1 MVFKSLE
8 DGFNF
13 YKQYASLTGFDI
25 RKSTNLKV
33 SGIVVWRYVV
43 CNREGHKH
51 FAPIVNKPTHDDG
64 VPKAKQRRRI
74 SNRDDC
80 KACVAFWLVGGV
92 GYTIS
97 SFIETHNHPM
107 LSIPS
112 RPFLKINRNLEIGHK
127 KFMLN
132 CAKANI
138 GPMKSY
144 RLFKESVGG
153 YDNVGATAIDFKNFK
168 RDLKAYIAG
177 ADAQMLIDKLFRK
190 KQTCSAFH
198 FDYDVDESDQL
209 TRVFWCDPIA
219 RKKYAMFGDVISFDV
234 TFNTNRYKMVFTPFT
249 GVDNHRR
256 CVTFVAGLLRRED
269 VPSYTWL
276 FNRFLDAMGH
286 APQCI
291 ITDQDAYMAI
301 AIPEV
306 FPKTIHRL
314 CMWHITNKITAKV
327 DNELAKDQVF
337 LRRLNSVIWNHYLEP
352 KEWEKQWHE
361 VLVDYEL
368 ESNSWF
374 CNLFAIRTSWIPVY
388 FRDLFMIGLLR
399 TTSRSE
405 SENSFFG
412 DFKNNYFTLVEFYM
426 QFESAM
432 DSQRHKTADL
442 DSDSEACIPVYK
454 TPLAIEK
461 HASFFYTLTIFY
473 EVQPEICA
481 SCFSCSV
488 LQVDKKEHTLS
499 YVVQD
504 SRGMDFNVEHS
515 TLDDS
520 FSCTCKYWQRIGLLC
535 RHIFLLFKVLKI
547 KMIPERYITN
557 RWCKSPLLKPMIE
570 VSGLDFASESSIDEN
585 KLMLNRLWS
594 NIHSCV
600 ALIENNSDLLS
611 SFSKVIS
618 EQKELIESSIA
629 SHDVDTGVPNIFE
642 NYCGV
647 PAPSEIKVL
656 PPQPAHNKGSGKRI
670 KSAKEIQIEQS
681 KKNKRMCRTCKELGY
696 HDSRNCP
703 MNYSS

>member
-1 MVFKSLE
+1 MGMVFKSLE

-13 YKQYASLTGFDI
+13 YKQYASLAGFDI

-33 SGIVVWRYVV
+33 SGVVVWRYVV
-43 CNREGHKH
+43 CNREGNKH

-64 VPKAKQRRRI
+64 VPKAKQGRRI
-74 SNRDDC
+74 SNRVDC
-80 KACVAFWLVGGV
+80 KARVAFRLVAGV

-153 YDNVGATAIDFKNFK
+153 YDNVGATAVDFKNFK

-219 RKKYAMFGDVISFDV
+219 RKKFAMFGDVISFDA

-256 CVTFVAGLLRRED
+256 CVTFAAGLLRRED

-291 ITDQDAYMAI
+291 ITNQDASMAI

-337 LRRLNSVIWNHYLEP
+337 LTRLNSVIWNHYFEP
-352 KEWEKQWHE
+352 KEREKQWHE
-361 VLVDYEL
+361 
-368 ESNSWF
+368 
-374 CNLFAIRTSWIPVY
+374 
-388 FRDLFMIGLLR
+388 
-399 TTSRSE
+399 
-405 SENSFFG
+405 
-412 DFKNNYFTLVEFYM
+412 
-426 QFESAM
+426 
-432 DSQRHKTADL
+432 
-442 DSDSEACIPVYK
+442 
-454 TPLAIEK
+454 
-461 HASFFYTLTIFY
+461 
-473 EVQPEICA
+473 
-481 SCFSCSV
+481 
-488 LQVDKKEHTLS
+488 
-499 YVVQD
+499 
-504 SRGMDFNVEHS
+504 
-515 TLDDS
+515 
-520 FSCTCKYWQRIGLLC
+520 
-535 RHIFLLFKVLKI
+535 VLKI

-570 VSGLDFASESSIDEN
+570 VSGLDFVSESSLDEN

-611 SFSKVIS
+611 AFSKVIS
-618 EQKELIESSIA
+618 EQKELIESAIA

-642 NYCGV
+642 NYYGV
-647 PAPSEIKVL
+647 PAPSEIKLL

-696 HDSRNCP
+696 HDSRNCS